1 MGYGLYVWWATHLQE
16 LKEIT
21 ANVVQKQSSGW
32 TVNGL
37 WLWIGLCL
45 VPCVFKAAAK
55 ESQKNANILDKDSE
69 MAV

>member
-1 MGYGLYVWWATHLQE
+1 MGYGLCVWGATRLQK

-21 ANVVQKQSSGW
+21 ASVVQKQSCGS
-32 TVNGL
+32 TINGL

-45 VPCVFKAAAK
+45 VPCVFKAAAT
-55 ESQKNANILDKDSE
+55 ESQKNANILDKDRE